1 MRLLGLPSGPEIDQ
15 KFSQLHQDLDRQNEA
30 VNRKLEEIDEKIKN
44 QSNSLNQ
51 KLEELAQEL
60 TQHLSRSADSAL
72 LGERTHNAFHADYEK
87 KLVRASPGK
96 IFNRD
101 KPCANPAFVEL
112 LKQANGD
119 EVADGAWERMLAEAL
134 VEASSV
140 PGAVQVF
147 ERQAYIENY
156 LSG

>member
-30 VNRKLEEIDEKIKN
+30 VNRKLEEIAEKIKN

-60 TQHLSRSADSAL
+60 TQHLSRSANSAL
-72 LGERTHNAFHADYEK
+72 LGERTHNAVHPDYAK

-96 IFNRD
+96 IFTRD
-101 KPCANPAFVEL
+101 TPCANTTLVAL
-112 LKQANGD
+112 LKQ
-119 EVADGAWERMLAEAL
+119 
-134 VEASSV
+134 
-140 PGAVQVF
+140 P
-147 ERQAYIENY
+147 
-156 LSG
+156 